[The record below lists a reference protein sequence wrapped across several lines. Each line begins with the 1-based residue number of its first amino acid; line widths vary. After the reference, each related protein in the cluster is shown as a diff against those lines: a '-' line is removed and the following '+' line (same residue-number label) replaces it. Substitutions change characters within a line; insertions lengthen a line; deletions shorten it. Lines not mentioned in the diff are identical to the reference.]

1 MSRKTSRCGGGET
14 EACTGDGCL
23 YSYMRSNSIQ
33 DIIGRSR
40 HLIDIKGSQSNFIDF
55 DPVLRSEIW
64 KGGGG
69 WQSVCRHCTVYSK

>member
-1 MSRKTSRCGGGET
+1 MSRKTSRCGGGVRLRRAPVIDVYT
-14 EACTGDGCL
+14 PKCGLTAYKIL
-23 YSYMRSNSIQ
+23 
-33 DIIGRSR
+33 
-40 HLIDIKGSQSNFIDF
+40 LIDIWGSQSNFIDF